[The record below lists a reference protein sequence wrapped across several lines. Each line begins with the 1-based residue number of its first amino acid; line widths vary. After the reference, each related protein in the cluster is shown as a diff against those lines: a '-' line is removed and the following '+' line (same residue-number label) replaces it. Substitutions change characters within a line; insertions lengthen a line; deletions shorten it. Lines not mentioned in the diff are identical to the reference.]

1 MSPNISIELT
11 GIRLDDWVNP
21 FGASPEELLAG
32 TLEEGG
38 LLASETQINGKS
50 AQNLY
55 MAYNKKRRQF
65 QEATRLGTLLVKMG
79 LITQDQLTQALDIQK
94 KTNTPLGEALVSL
107 NFVSAEVIE
116 EILAKQK
123 AIRTEM
129 EQAEQAAA
137 QRKGLWDRLSNLF
150 GPEAK

>member
-1 MSPNISIELT
+1 VPNISIELT

-50 AQNLY
+50 AQTLY

-79 LITQDQLTQALDIQK
+79 LITHDQLTQALEIQK
-94 KTNTPLGEALVSL
+94 KDNTPLGEALVAL

-116 EILAKQK
+116 DILAKQK

-137 QRKGLWDRLSNLF
+137 QRKGLWGRLSNLF
-150 GPEAK
+150 GPEGP